1 MIFPKPLPPE
11 GFPIAVRASFT
22 VFKRFPLLAIASN
35 NLAPRLILFEDGLEH
50 RVITTQRHL
59 YANIEQIDARQSFA
73 THSIIFHWRDGP
85 FAFSA
90 NVGAVES
97 QLSLLIFF
105 AGRHVP
111 LSARARK
118 IMQESRS

>member
-22 VFKRFPLLAIASN
+22 VFKRFPLLAVASN

-59 YANIEQIDARQSFA
+59 YGNIEQIDARQSFA
-73 THSIIFHWRDGP
+73 THSIIFNWRDGP

-111 LSARARK
+111 ISARARK